1 MKATE
6 KVTVDGV
13 IREYDMLD
21 VDNWLRE
28 QFEQAPEDTDIG
40 TIKANVIVASVP
52 EAWLVSW
59 EEQGERIFLYGMIAP
74 IEGEWVEAN

>member
-1 MKATE
+1 MKSTE

-13 IREYDMLD
+13 VREYDMLE

-28 QFEQAPEDTDIG
+28 QYEQAPEDADIG
-40 TIKANVIVASVP
+40 TIKANVIVASDP

>member
-13 IREYDMLD
+13 VREYDMLE

-40 TIKANVIVASVP
+40 TIKATTGVESGS
-52 EAWLVSW
+52 ETWLVSW
-59 EEQGERIFLYGMIAP
+59 EEHGERIFLYGQIAP
-74 IEGEWVEAN
+74 IEGEWDAAN